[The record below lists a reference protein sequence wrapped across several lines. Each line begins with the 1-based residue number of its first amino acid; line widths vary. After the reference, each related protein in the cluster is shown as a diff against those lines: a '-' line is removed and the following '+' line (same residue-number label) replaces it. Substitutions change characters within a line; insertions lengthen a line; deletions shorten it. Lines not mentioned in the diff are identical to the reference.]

1 MPEECKPAVSQER
14 QEGLNEENIAKTRLV
29 HELFIWK
36 QYVQFCFAGI
46 AIMSLPATVV

>member
-14 QEGLNEENIAKTRLV
+14 QEGLNEENIAKIRLV

-36 QYVQFCFAGI
+36 QYVQFCFTGI
-46 AIMSLPATVV
+46 AIMSLPATTV